1 MWSVQDEGEYM
12 SSSFLK
18 SLVKKIPVVGEHFRT
33 VGDLVA
39 RHDRLAIEVQSLR
52 GSGAERDRLAREVES
67 LHARLYEV
75 AADRDR
81 HAGDAEFLRNH
92 YGLKEKP
99 LEDWS
104 ELKERKRRMSEEFR
118 AGASTARLSPLFE
131 PVNNHLQLSTADW
144 ISHQVKAEPYWF
156 QNIEVFPGLNTSGW
170 SDPTSEKLPYYG
182 LPEDLT
188 GMRVLDI
195 GCAEGFFSFEAER
208 RGAREVIGI
217 DSFPESIRRF
227 NIVKYARQS
236 NASAFLMNV
245 YDLEP
250 RRLGTF
256 DLVLFYGVFYHLK
269 HPQLALERIRSI
281 CAGSLLFQTYI
292 SEEPTVQG
300 TPWAR
305 FHPHGLMSG
314 SNHELFDATVFWL
327 FNSACCL
334 GMLDHVG
341 FTDLKIVSNAPNP
354 FVVSARN
361 AGQQPGMPPDQV
373 EAPWC

>member
-1 MWSVQDEGEYM
+1 M
-12 SSSFLK
+12 SSFLK
-18 SLVKKIPVVGEHFRT
+18 SLAKKIPGVAEHLRS

-39 RHDRLAIEVQSLR
+39 RHDRLAVEVQSLR
-52 GSGAERDRLAREVES
+52 DHGAERDRLAREVES
-67 LHARLYEV
+67 LHARLIEV
-75 AADRDR
+75 ASDRNR
-81 HAGDAEFLRNH
+81 HAADAEFLRNR

-118 AGASTARLSPLFE
+118 AVASTRRLSPEFQ
-131 PVNNHLQLSTADW
+131 PVKDHLQLSTAAW
-144 ISHQVKAEPYWF
+144 ITHQVKAEPYWF
-156 QNIEVFPGLNTSGW
+156 HNIEVFAGLITSGW
-170 SDPTSEKLPYYG
+170 SDPTTEKLPYYG

-195 GCAEGFFSFEAER
+195 GCAEGFFSFEAEK

-281 CAGSLLFQTYI
+281 CTGSLRFQTYI
-292 SEEPTVQG
+292 REEPAIQG

-305 FHPHGLMSG
+305 FYPHGMMSG
-314 SNHELFDATVFWL
+314 SNNELFDPTVFWL

-341 FTDLKIVSNAPNP
+341 FTDLKIVSTDPNP
-354 FVVSARN
+354 FVVSARS
-361 AGQQPGMPPDQV
+361 ASQQPGMPPDQWEV
-373 EAPWC
+373 PWC